1 MWFMHDYTHG
11 EIFDETSHA
20 WKTHKKSLYKHFST
34 CIRIFAPVLLLLLGG
49 HCSSERRQNRWLTAN
64 GRSVKDPQKTAD
76 GIPPQICGL
85 YSVRTPLF
93 CVLSITL
100 PLKDTL
106 ASQPLTKRIPINL
119 DNKGLGGMFHWYL
132 GETSS
137 YYLSNMTHSVGQTP
151 SVATPRICSLVVS
164 DVEDVLFSFKKAST
178 SPFVSHH
185 FEWWFLETSYR
196 GKLRGLM
203 SFFEKIPHV
212 LVSSFKLSM

>member
-1 MWFMHDYTHG
+1 MVYL
-11 EIFDETSHA
+11 
-20 WKTHKKSLYKHFST
+20 HKFVVCTLS
-34 CIRIFAPVLLLLLGG
+34 G
-49 HCSSERRQNRWLTAN
+49 
-64 GRSVKDPQKTAD
+64 
-76 GIPPQICGL
+76 PPF
-85 YSVRTPLF
+85 F

-119 DNKGLGGMFHWYL
+119 DIKGLGGMFHWYL

-151 SVATPRICSLVVS
+151 SVAPPRICSLVVS

-185 FEWWFLETSYR
+185 FEWGFLETSYR
-196 GKLRGLM
+196 GELRGLM
-203 SFFEKIPHV
+203 SFFRRFHMFWFLP
-212 LVSSFKLSM
+212 LNYQCDL